1 MTKLTDRRKVTSFIW
16 LCTLVYF
23 VSYVSRVNLSATL
36 VEVVGSSFAAKTTAA
51 LALTVCSIT
60 YGAGQILSGYLGDR
74 CKPQNLII
82 TGFAIT
88 GFVNACVGALP
99 SDTLLVPLWG
109 INGFAQSLM
118 WPPLVAILTANLSQE
133 DYQVACVRVSW
144 GSSFGTIAVYLF
156 SPLVIGLLNI
166 RWVFFLSAAAAF
178 VMLIVWK
185 LIFDRNYSSTKTES
199 PKARPAEPA
208 PSARFDA
215 KALAITAAIII
226 CIVLQGFLRDG
237 VTSWTP
243 SYISDTFRLS
253 STASILSGVILPLF
267 SVASFQLA
275 SVIYRKIF
283 KNELLCAAV
292 IFLAGCL
299 SAALLMVFNGKN
311 MILSLLC
318 LALLVGSMHGV
329 NLILICMVPPHFAK
343 FGRVSLISG
352 VLNSGTYIGSA
363 ISAYGTAVFT
373 EAFGWNST
381 ILLWSATALLGAAAC
396 FLLKSKWSRFKA

>member
-1 MTKLTDRRKVTSFIW
+1 MTKLTDRRRVASFIW
-16 LCTLVYF
+16 LCMLVYF

-36 VEVVGSSFAAKTTAA
+36 VEVVQSGFASKTTAA

-74 CKPQNLII
+74 CKPQNLIVV
-82 TGFAIT
+82 GFAIT
-88 GFVNACVGALP
+88 GLVNACVGAL
-99 SDTLLVPLWG
+99 SNDTLLVPLWG

-118 WPPLVAILTANLSQE
+118 WPPLVAILTANLTQA

-156 SPLVIGLLNI
+156 SPLIIGLMNI

-185 LIFDRNYSSTKTES
+185 LVFEHNYSSA
-199 PKARPAEPA
+199 KAEKAAAPAKPMQA
-208 PSARFDA
+208 ARFDGR
-215 KALAITAAIII
+215 ALALTAAVIA

-253 STASILSGVILPLF
+253 STVSILSGVILPLF
-267 SVASFQLA
+267 SVVSFQLA
-275 SVIYRKIF
+275 SVIYRRFF
-283 KNELLCAAV
+283 KNEMVCAAV
-292 IFLAGCL
+292 IFLVGCL
-299 SAALLMVFNGKN
+299 SAALLLLFNGKS
-311 MILSLLC
+311 MISSLIC

-363 ISAYGTAVFT
+363 ISAYGTAVYT

-381 ILLWSATALLGAAAC
+381 ILLWSATALLGALAC
-396 FLLKSKWSRFKA
+396 ILLKKKWKHFKA